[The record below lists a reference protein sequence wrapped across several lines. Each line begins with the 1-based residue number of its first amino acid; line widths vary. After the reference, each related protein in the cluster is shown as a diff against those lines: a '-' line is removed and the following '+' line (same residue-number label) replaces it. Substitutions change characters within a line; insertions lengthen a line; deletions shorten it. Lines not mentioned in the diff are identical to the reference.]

1 MQYVKTCIQLTERRT
16 DLFDL
21 QVKVAEFR
29 SDEKKAEDDE
39 NVARA
44 SGE

>member
-29 SDEKKAEDDE
+29 SDEKAEEDE
-39 NVARA
+39 NVART

>member
-21 QVKVAEFR
+21 QVKVVEFR
-29 SDEKKAEDDE
+29 SDEKAEEDE